1 MLQQQSEK
9 MEWLFSFLRKIN
21 SLYSFVVKKK
31 KKKTKLA
38 VSSAIMWRKGELF
51 YLVMLYLPYI
61 R

>member
-21 SLYSFVVKKK
+21 SLYSFVGK

-51 YLVMLYLPYI
+51 YFVMLYLPYI